1 MQPQLKTIESLT
13 DLVVLP
19 RSLKQ
24 AAIEIENSEDPRLRV
39 PVFLKYALR
48 CLTSCMRAMTAVVAF
63 INSEANGL
71 GNVLDFMEFTKDE
84 EV

>member
-1 MQPQLKTIESLT
+1 
-13 DLVVLP
+13 
-19 RSLKQ
+19 
-24 AAIEIENSEDPRLRV
+24 
-39 PVFLKYALR
+39 
-48 CLTSCMRAMTAVVAF
+48 MRAMTAVVAF

>member
-1 MQPQLKTIESLT
+1 MKTIEALT
-13 DLVVLP
+13 DLIVLP

-24 AAIEIENSEDPRLRV
+24 AAIEIEDTDDPRLRV

-48 CLTSCMRAMTAVVAF
+48 CLTSTMRAMTAVVSF

-71 GNVLDFMEFTKDE
+71 GNILDFMEFTKDE